1 MSPLLYHSLTIFSW
15 TGRRVIDRW
24 PSISHLVWWALH
36 ISLFSSSEFDYCHWT
51 LLVINIYVIK
61 WCHRNLVLWTLCDRL
76 KVHVMTPSVTTSQ
89 PKPARKDYA
98 EIKLTQHP
106 FWISVDLSE
115 HYTNLFVSFPMNVSI
130 VFGHLRNARLFK
142 WLLSDMAAVRKVS
155 KTLEFKTFFTGFL
168 HDVVVKQRWTNCRN
182 IKVKQIIFL
191 ASWHMIYM
199 KYEFCVSQ
207 FC

>member
-1 MSPLLYHSLTIFSW
+1 MSWHP
-15 TGRRVIDRW
+15 
-24 PSISHLVWWALH
+24 VWQL
-36 ISLFSSSEFDYCHWT
+36 
-51 LLVINIYVIK
+51 
-61 WCHRNLVLWTLCDRL
+61 
-76 KVHVMTPSVTTSQ
+76 TTSQ

-98 EIKLTQHP
+98 EIKLTQLP
-106 FWISVDLSE
+106 FWISVHLSE

-191 ASWHMIYM
+191 ASWYMIYM
-199 KYEFCVSQ
+199 PVLLKIVQLHVIVGGADVLWGFLWGEASIHCICAYPINLQENCYTFSNGGG
-207 FC
+207 